1 MSGHMDDGDELEQ
14 VPLQRAKSSSI
25 QATERLLAAK
35 GLNAEQSQGRILS
48 PHHHYYK
55 KWCLVVAGM
64 ALLLAIIDP
73 LHLAFATADG
83 LYPYDDFWAVM
94 VYIMMIIFGADMAL
108 KFFIAYDDPERGM
121 VYEPKLIA
129 MNYFRFWFWV
139 DLATTLPLESIA
151 VAGVGGNQGYND
163 RQCLFLGLIR
173 WINLVR
179 LYRIFGAF
187 EYLNRKMM
195 IGQVALTLLRTTI
208 VLFYVAHWMACV
220 FYFIAR
226 AQGFTSDT
234 WAGAVE
240 TMVDADPWGRYF
252 LSLYFSFVILTGF
265 GDNTFYDRTA
275 LETCF
280 VIGYLLA
287 SVVLNSYILGS
298 ITTVMVSDDERSN
311 ILRERVESL
320 NAFSEQKELPESL
333 VELMRDHLEL
343 LHHTESTSDELIL
356 HRYPPTLRKKVLRH
370 LYLDIFRKC
379 PPFKG
384 CKTRFLDE
392 VISMARMEIFNPEME
407 VLVEGEV
414 VQELF
419 VIVEGVVYGARS
431 ASSASQERK
440 AAKLRSKSS
449 KSARFGSMAMS
460 GSMNPSHSF
469 TSQREDSVQSANG
482 SVSMKGGLSM
492 KGGQGGFSP
501 SMKGVSFKDG
511 DGGAS
516 TRSSKSSASFSPG
529 TGTFSSTE
537 GVVWSDSKVV
547 TYTSGQCFGHYS
559 FFTDGPC
566 LQDYWTGSLARIM
579 ILSKAQINELAIRHP
594 KQVKL
599 VLFNLRQ
606 QVDEKFRPAVADALA
621 KQAKSLDTDL
631 TGFLGSQSFTPPDG
645 AVEIAPL
652 SKEETE
658 VLQTALAGRQSF
670 SLPAVQRPLNRLK
683 GLMPVDER
691 CNIQYWQEARE
702 MTLEYLRS
710 QEQQNVY
717 EIIAAAAEAD
727 IAKVKKLVALGVP
740 PGSMDYDRRTALMVA
755 AHENNAAVVRYLL
768 EAGAPPNEQDAF
780 GITAMYEAVRMGNS
794 EVIDVLQRYDAKLGM
809 DEDMTAGILT
819 EAVIAGDLQQ
829 LRALLKIGV
838 EATWGDFDGRTPLH
852 FAARESNIAAVE
864 VLVEEGN
871 ACVDALDR
879 FNRTPADFARKAGN
893 GATAEYL
900 EGLQREGKR
909 ASWTETKWYLQWQR
923 ARSRSQLASQGAH

>member
-195 IGQVALTLLRTTI
+195 IGQVALTLLRTTT
-208 VLFYVAHWMACV
+208 VLFYVAHWMACI

-226 AQGFTSDT
+226 AEGFTSNS
-234 WAGAVE
+234 WAGAVD
-240 TMVDADPWGRYF
+240 TMVEAEPWGRYF

-265 GDNTFYDRTA
+265 GDNTFYDKNA
-275 LETCF
+275 VESCF
-280 VIGYLLA
+280 VIGYLLI
-287 SVVLNSYILGS
+287 SVLLNAFILGS
-298 ITTVMVSDDERSN
+298 ITTVMVADDEISHVF
-311 ILRERVESL
+311 RERVESL
-320 NAFSEQKELPESL
+320 NAFSKQKELPESL
-333 VELMRDHLEL
+333 TELMREYLEL

-492 KGGQGGFSP
+492 KGGQGSFSP
-501 SMKGVSFKDG
+501 RTKGTSFKRG
-511 DGGAS
+511 EGGAS
-516 TRSSKSSASFSPG
+516 MRHSNSKANLSFKPG
-529 TGTFSSTE
+529 TGTFSSIDGAMWE
-537 GVVWSDSKVV
+537 NSKVNI
-547 TYTSGQCFGHYS
+547 YTSGQSLGHFS
-559 FFTDGPC
+559 FFTDAPC
-566 LQDYWTGSLARIM
+566 LQDYWTGSLTRVL
-579 ILSKAQINELAIRHP
+579 ILSKAQLNELTDKHP
-594 KQVKL
+594 KQVKQML
-599 VLFNLRQ
+599 SNIKQ
-606 QVDEKFRPAVADALA
+606 QADEKFRLAVAE
-621 KQAKSLDTDL
+621 SLNVQYDFMNKEL
-631 TGFLGSQSFTPPDG
+631 TGSQSFSPRDG
-645 AVEIAPL
+645 AVEVDPL
-652 SKEETE
+652 NSDETDI
-658 VLQTALAGRQSF
+658 LQSALAGEVSF
-670 SLPAVQRPLNRLK
+670 SSPTLKNPLKRLK
-683 GLMPVDER
+683 GLMTIDER
-691 CNIQYWQEARE
+691 CNVEYWQKSRDI
-702 MTLEYLRS
+702 TLEYLRA

>member
-1 MSGHMDDGDELEQ
+1 MDEGDELEQ
-14 VPLQRAKSSSI
+14 APLQRIKSNSVL
-25 QATERLLAAK
+25 ATERLLAAK
-35 GLNAEQSQGRILS
+35 GLNAEQSVGRILS

-94 VYIMMIIFGADMAL
+94 VYIMMVIFGTDMVL
-108 KFFIAYDDPERGM
+108 KFFIAYDDPEQGM

-129 MNYFRFWFWV
+129 INYFRFWFWI

-163 RQCLFLGLIR
+163 KECLFLGLIR

-179 LYRIFGAF
+179 LYRVFGAF

-384 CKTRFLDE
+384 CRTRFLDE
-392 VISMARMEIFNPEME
+392 VIGMARMEIFNPEME

-516 TRSSKSSASFSPG
+516 MRSFRSSVSFSPG

-566 LQDYWTGSLARIM
+566 LQDYWTGSLTRVL
-579 ILSKAQINELAIRHP
+579 ILSKAQLNELTDKHP
-594 KQVKL
+594 KQVKQML
-599 VLFNLRQ
+599 SNIKQ
-606 QVDEKFRPAVADALA
+606 QADEKFRLAVAE
-621 KQAKSLDTDL
+621 SLNVQYDFMNKEL
-631 TGFLGSQSFTPPDG
+631 TGSQSFSPRDG
-645 AVEIAPL
+645 AVEVDPL
-652 SKEETE
+652 NSDETDI
-658 VLQTALAGRQSF
+658 LQSALAGEVSF
-670 SLPAVQRPLNRLK
+670 SSPTLKNPLKRLK
-683 GLMPVDER
+683 GLMTIDER
-691 CNIQYWQEARE
+691 CNVEYWQKSRDI
-702 MTLEYLRS
+702 TLEYLRA

-727 IAKVKKLVALGVP
+727 IAKVKKLVAWGVP

-755 AHENNAAVVRYLL
+755 AHENNASVVKYLL
-768 EAGAPPNEQDAF
+768 EAGAPPCEQDAF
-780 GITAMYEAVRMGNS
+780 GITALYEAVRMGHT
-794 EVIDVLQRYDAKLGM
+794 EVIEVLQKYDAKLGM
-809 DEDMTAGILT
+809 DEDKAAGILT

-829 LRALLKIGV
+829 LRSLFKIGV
-838 EATWGDFDGRTPLH
+838 EATWGDYDGRTPLH

-879 FNRTPADFARKAGN
+879 FNRTPADYARKAGN
-893 GATAEYL
+893 GSIVEYL
-900 EGLQREGKR
+900 EAAQGEDNR
-909 ASWTETKWYLQWQR
+909 ARWTQTKWYLHWQR
-923 ARSRSQLASQGAH
+923 TRSRPQLIAQGRQ